1 MNVKEFTITGRVPSK
16 KNSRNIFVSKNGRRM
31 NIPSKKYLEW
41 HAVATEQI
49 NKQFFCVGKADE
61 VQMDW
66 YMPDNRRC
74 DLTNKAESIMD
85 LLVDT
90 GIIEDDC
97 WQYIPRIMLDAR
109 GVDKKNPR
117 VIIWIKYND

>member
-1 MNVKEFTITGRVPSK
+1 
-16 KNSRNIFVSKNGRRM
+16 M

-41 HAVATEQI
+41 HEIAEGQI
-49 NKQFFCVGKADE
+49 QEQFFACGSVDE

-74 DLTNKAESIMD
+74 DLTNKAESILD

-90 GIIEDDC
+90 GVITDDS
-97 WQYIPRIMLDAR
+97 WQHVGRIMLYAKGIDR
-109 GVDKKNPR
+109 KNPR
-117 VIIWIKYND
+117 VVIWVKYQ